1 MVSVPIKNNNLE
13 KERLILI
20 SEGNQQAFKELFDFY
35 HVRIFQFAVKYLRS
49 EQLAEEVVQDVFL
62 KIWEKREELVFVDDF
77 SSWVF
82 QMTRNYLLNTLKR
95 ASTETRIKD
104 EISKTITDTETI
116 DNDLLADKETTD
128 MLYTIIA
135 ELPTQRQ
142 EIFKLCRIEQK
153 SYEEAA
159 LVMGI
164 SKSTVNDHMVKAMKY
179 LKSNFPKNFY
189 EQ

>member
-1 MVSVPIKNNNLE
+1 MATVTFKNIDSE
-13 KERLILI
+13 KERNILI

-35 HVRIFQFAVKYLRS
+35 HVRIFQFAMKYLRS
-49 EQLAEEVVQDVFL
+49 HHLAEEAVQDVFL
-62 KIWEKREELVFVDDF
+62 KIWEKREELALVDDF

-82 QMTRNYLLNTLKR
+82 QLARNYLLNVLKR

-104 EISKTITDTETI
+104 EISKTITYTATI
-116 DNDLLADKETTD
+116 DNDLLAEKDTTD
-128 MLYTIIA
+128 KLHAIIA

-142 EIFKLCRIEQK
+142 EIFKLCRFEQK

-159 LVMGI
+159 VVMGI